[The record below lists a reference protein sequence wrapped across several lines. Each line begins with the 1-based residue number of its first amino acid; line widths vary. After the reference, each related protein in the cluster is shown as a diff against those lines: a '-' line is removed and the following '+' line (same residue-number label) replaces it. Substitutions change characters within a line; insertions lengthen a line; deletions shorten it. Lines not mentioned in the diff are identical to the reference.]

1 MCYLTPFNFPMPRYG
16 ESPTHHGGDVAV
28 TLFFISRYV
37 SRMSDNRLIH
47 SVDKQI
53 QIEVPDEVLTEAAL
67 RTDPDAD
74 RTDIRD
80 ALRVFLNHRIEIVTP
95 DGSSAV
101 DAILSDE

>member
-1 MCYLTPFNFPMPRYG
+1 
-16 ESPTHHGGDVAV
+16 
-28 TLFFISRYV
+28 
-37 SRMSDNRLIH
+37 MSDDRLIH

-53 QIEVPDEVLTEAAL
+53 QIEVPPEVLTEAAL

-80 ALRVFLNHRIEIVTP
+80 ALRDHLNHRIEIVTP

>member
-1 MCYLTPFNFPMPRYG
+1 MPRYG

-28 TLFFISRYV
+28 TLFFISRYE
-37 SRMSDNRLIH
+37 SRMSDSRLIH
-47 SVDKQI
+47 SVDRTV

-67 RTDPDAD
+67 RTDPDAN
-74 RTDIRD
+74 RADIRD
-80 ALRVFLNHRIEIVTP
+80 ALRDHLNYQIEIVTP

>member
-1 MCYLTPFNFPMPRYG
+1 MPRYG

-28 TLFFISRYV
+28 TLLFISRCE
-37 SRMSDNRLIH
+37 SCMSDSRLMH
-47 SVDKQI
+47 EVDKQI
-53 QIEVPDEVLTEAAL
+53 QIEVPDEVLTEVAL
-67 RTDPDAD
+67 RTDADAD

-80 ALRVFLNHRIEIVTP
+80 ALRDHLNHKIEIVTP